1 MQRNLVFFDIDGTIC
16 LYGRDPE
23 ADIYEAFRLLK
34 AKGNIPYL
42 CTGRG
47 QADIHR
53 SILDLGFEGVISAMG
68 ADIWISGELIRHRY
82 LPRNFLTETASALI
96 KNNIAAMLV
105 GQWDVLRTERMEP
118 TSLET
123 RVLHSIE
130 DVFYGNAFSHISSID
145 LEYGRIDEIAS
156 CMPAIRK
163 HSVLV
168 KYSPQ
173 SGQTRLL
180 GVSKSSA
187 IEYVRALPQYYGM
200 KAYAIGDSQ
209 NDIDMLQHAD
219 IGIAMGNAPAELLR
233 IADYVTDRLEDH
245 GLFNALTRFD
255 LI

>member
-1 MQRNLVFFDIDGTIC
+1 MQKNLVFFDIDGTIC
-16 LYGRDPE
+16 LYGRDPGAE
-23 ADIYEAFRLLK
+23 IYEAFRLLK

-53 SILDLGFEGVISAMG
+53 SILDLGFEGIISGMG
-68 ADIWISGELIRHRY
+68 ADIWIGGELIWHKY
-82 LPRNFLTETASALI
+82 LARDFLAETASALI
-96 KNNIAAMLV
+96 ENNIAAMLV

-118 TSLET
+118 TPLET
-123 RVLHSIE
+123 RVLHRIE
-130 DVFYGNAFSHISSID
+130 DVFWANGFPHISSID
-145 LEYGRIDEIAS
+145 IEYGKIDELAP

-163 HSVLV
+163 HSVLIE
-168 KYSPQ
+168 YSPR

-187 IEYVRALPQYYGM
+187 IRYVRALPRYRGM
-200 KAYAIGDSQ
+200 KSYAIGDSQ
-209 NDIDMLQHAD
+209 NDIDMLQLAD
-219 IGIAMGNAPAELLR
+219 VGIAMGNAPAEVLR

-245 GLFNALTRFD
+245 GLFNALARFD